1 MIETFGSEYARDYDL
16 LYRDKN
22 YLEESRLLHHLLQ
35 HEGKGLVR
43 RVLDLGC
50 GTGNYA
56 FPLAQQGYDVVGVDC
71 SAGMLE
77 SARGKATT
85 RQGGGKVVFYQ
96 ADIRNFRFEESF
108 DAALMMFAVLGYQST
123 NSDVL
128 AALRTARNH
137 VRAGGL
143 LLFDVWYGPAVL
155 CQRPSERIKV
165 IATEGGELLRV
176 TSAELE
182 IERHLCKVS
191 YRLWRIEREQLVGQS
206 EEVHFMRYFF
216 PLELSLFLECSGF
229 MPLRLG
235 VFPEFEREP
244 DTTTW
249 NVLGLA
255 RAA

>member
-1 MIETFGSEYARDYDL
+1 MIETFGSEYARNYDL

-22 YLEESRLLHHLLQ
+22 YTEESRLVDCLLQ
-35 HEGKGLVR
+35 DEGNGSVR

-56 FPLAQQGYDVVGVDC
+56 FPLARQGYHVFGVDC

-77 SARGKATT
+77 SARQKA
-85 RQGGGKVVFYQ
+85 VPSQ
-96 ADIRNFRFEESF
+96 ADGRLEFYEGDIRTFRLEESF
-108 DAALMMFAVLGYQST
+108 DAALMMFAVLGYQAA

-128 AALRTARNH
+128 AALRTARRH
-137 VRAGGL
+137 VRAGGV

-155 CQRPSERIKV
+155 CQQPSERIKV
-165 IATEGGELLRV
+165 IATDTGQLLRV
-176 TSAELE
+176 ASAELQ

-191 YRLWRIEREQLVGQS
+191 YRLWRIEGETLVGQS
-206 EEVHFMRYFF
+206 EEVHLMRYFF
-216 PLELSLFLECSGF
+216 PLELSLFLESSGF
-229 MPLRLG
+229 ILLRLG
-235 VFPEFEREP
+235 AFPEFEREP

-255 RAA
+255 RAV